1 MIRFTSAKF
10 QLNIHEVFILLGL
23 KHLHHQSFEG
33 GCCGEG
39 HFFGDLLE
47 GNENEQKKKRRVGGR
62 KNTRKVTDKMESKRL
77 HSAELRYSRAVPSP
91 YVAKCVVKLTINTIY
106 FGGGGCLSTHVIPS
120 LIVGVSQ
127 APGSLAQSL
136 DPDSVLAAD
145 PAVLESVCQEG
156 PRKEQCIT
164 PCWLCTVIPH

>member
-47 GNENEQKKKRRVGGR
+47 GNENEQKKKKEERGGR

-77 HSAELRYSRAVPSP
+77 HSAELGYSRAVPSP
-91 YVAKCVVKLTINTIY
+91 YVAKCVVKLTINAF
-106 FGGGGCLSTHVIPS
+106 FGRVREVGGLLLVDTCYTLANRRRITSPRLARTK
-120 LIVGVSQ
+120 
-127 APGSLAQSL
+127 PGS
-136 DPDSVLAAD
+136 
-145 PAVLESVCQEG
+145 
-156 PRKEQCIT
+156 R
-164 PCWLCTVIPH
+164 LCSGC